1 MLQIQVPPTSRHSY
15 TPQPSLLFFSLTVFF
30 GIFLSTVFTTGVYF
44 SLERILGNSPL
55 QITRHAQANMN
66 IIINQ
71 PGLHKDWPAYSPENL
86 VIPQY
91 SYVTITIRNFDLGDT
106 PLPANSPYNKVQ
118 GTIGGNA
125 SVDGKIYSSLSK
137 DKVAH
142 TFTVSGL
149 NLNVPIPGDGQKGA
163 SYITVTFTIKTG
175 AAGTYTFQCY
185 DPCGS
190 GMSGWNGP
198 MMTPGYMTGTVTVQ

>member
-1 MLQIQVPPTSRHSY
+1 MLQTQTTSTTRHSY
-15 TPQPSLLFFSLTVFF
+15 ASQPSLMFFSLTVFF
-30 GIFLSTVFTTGVYF
+30 GIFLSTVFITGIYF
-44 SLERILGNSPL
+44 SLEHILGSSPL
-55 QITRHAQANMN
+55 QITRHAQAHMD

-71 PGLHKDWPAYSPENL
+71 PGMHKDWPAYSTDNL
-86 VIPQY
+86 TLPQY
-91 SYVTITIRNFDLGDT
+91 SYVTITIRNYDLGDT

-118 GTIGGNA
+118 GTVGDSA
-125 SVDGKIYSSLSK
+125 SVDGTVYKALAE

-149 NLNVPIPGDGQKGA
+149 NLNVPIPGDGLKGA
-163 SYITVTFTIKTG
+163 SYNTVTFTIKTG

-185 DPCGS
+185 DPCGT

-198 MMTPGYMTGTVTVQ
+198 MMTPGYMTGTIIIQ